1 MNGQVRILTAAL
13 HQIFIIMVDG
23 NRSSYRSIFK
33 ASTLLGGVQI
43 YQVLIQIIKS
53 KVIAI
58 LLGPAGVGVMGLY
71 QSGLQLIQQLTNMG
85 LAKSAV
91 RDIAE
96 AYGTQDSICIAR
108 TTKVT
113 RRLVWITGALGL
125 VVVVIVSPLL
135 SKSAFG
141 NYDYTIPFVYL
152 SVTLLF
158 DQLCSGQKVILQGMR
173 KLKVLAK
180 CSSIGATFGLITSV
194 PLYYLLGIKGIVPTL
209 ILNSICQF
217 LLSWFYTRKI
227 KYETV
232 QLSAKQTFIQG
243 RQMLIMGISMSISGV
258 LGTGVAF
265 IIRSYIQSI
274 GGLNDVGLYQAGF
287 IIMNTYVGL
296 VMNAI
301 STDYYPRLAAVNKDN
316 QKCRETVIQQG
327 EIGTLILA
335 PMLSACLIFM
345 PFVLQILYSDQF
357 LYANEY
363 ISWSCVGMLLRL
375 ASWVISYLF
384 VAKAESKLFM
394 LNEILA
400 NLYTLLFSIIGYK
413 LWGLQGI
420 GAAFALN
427 YLIYFIQVYLI
438 AKYRYQFKLSI
449 SFLRCFSIQITI
461 LILCLCNVLLFEGF
475 EKYAVGVLL
484 ICISCYHSFIGLNQ
498 RMDFVSVVKNKLRK

>member
-1 MNGQVRILTAAL
+1 
-13 HQIFIIMVDG
+13 
-23 NRSSYRSIFK
+23 
-33 ASTLLGGVQI
+33 
-43 YQVLIQIIKS
+43 
-53 KVIAI
+53 
-58 LLGPAGVGVMGLY
+58 
-71 QSGLQLIQQLTNMG
+71 
-85 LAKSAV
+85 
-91 RDIAE
+91 
-96 AYGTQDSICIAR
+96 
-108 TTKVT
+108 
-113 RRLVWITGALGL
+113 
-125 VVVVIVSPLL
+125 
-135 SKSAFG
+135 
-141 NYDYTIPFVYL
+141 
-152 SVTLLF
+152 
-158 DQLCSGQKVILQGMR
+158 
-173 KLKVLAK
+173 
-180 CSSIGATFGLITSV
+180 
-194 PLYYLLGIKGIVPTL
+194 
-209 ILNSICQF
+209 
-217 LLSWFYTRKI
+217 
-227 KYETV
+227 
-232 QLSAKQTFIQG
+232 
-243 RQMLIMGISMSISGV
+243 
-258 LGTGVAF
+258 
-265 IIRSYIQSI
+265 
-274 GGLNDVGLYQAGF
+274 
-287 IIMNTYVGL
+287 MNTYVGL